1 MFKSLKCKF
10 LTLVSKKHVSYR
22 ILHVRTH
29 FSKKKKQKDSEKYTF
44 SIIKRIKHVLNVSH
58 IILIQNYFNLTK
70 F

>member
-22 ILHVRTH
+22 ILQVRTH
-29 FSKKKKQKDSEKYTF
+29 FLKKKQKDSKKYTF

-58 IILIQNYFNLTK
+58 IILIQKYFNLTK